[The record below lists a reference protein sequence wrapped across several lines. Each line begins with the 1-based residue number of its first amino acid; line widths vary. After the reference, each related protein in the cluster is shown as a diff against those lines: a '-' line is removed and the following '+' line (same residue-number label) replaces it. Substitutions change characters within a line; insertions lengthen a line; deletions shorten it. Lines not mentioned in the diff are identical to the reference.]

1 MATILV
7 LDDDQV
13 ILELLQTVLTDAG
26 YETIVAAT
34 PEAMPAEASVDLVLT
49 DLFALTVYRRDDATR
64 WVASLRSRF
73 GGVPVF
79 VLTGHRAAAAEAD
92 RLGAD
97 AIISKPFDVDFLL
110 GKISEVLA

>member
-1 MATILV
+1 MSKILAI
-7 LDDDQV
+7 DDDQV

-49 DLFALTVYRRDDATR
+49 DLIPLQAYRRDDALR
-64 WVASLRSRF
+64 WIASLRSRF
-73 GGVPVF
+73 GSAPVF
-79 VLTGHRAAAAEAD
+79 VLTGHRAAAAETD

-97 AIISKPFDVDFLL
+97 AIISKPFEVDFLL
-110 GKISEVLA
+110 GKIGELLS